1 MIRRL
6 VWFVAGAVGGAAGTV
21 MAGRRVKR
29 RVRDTVDQMAPTRVA
44 RQAGRRVRSSV
55 EGVAEAVRDGR
66 SAMRD
71 KESELR
77 ARLQGRA
84 ETIAPVDAVFVDG
97 ERLQGDDIVVVR
109 GVDSIEVESR
119 ESPRRPTRSRRA
131 S

>member
-21 MAGRRVKR
+21 VAGRRVKR